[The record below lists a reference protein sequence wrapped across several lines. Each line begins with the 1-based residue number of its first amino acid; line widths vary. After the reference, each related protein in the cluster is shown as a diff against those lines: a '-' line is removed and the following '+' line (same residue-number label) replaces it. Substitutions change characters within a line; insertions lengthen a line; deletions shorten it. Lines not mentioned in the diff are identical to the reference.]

1 MNNYK
6 KPRNDGSIAF
16 GVIILGIGI
25 VLLFRKLGLFIPDWV
40 LSWPMILIA
49 VGTYTLISQQFKSFF
64 GSVVLFI
71 GVYFLL
77 KREFDLD
84 LGIEQFIWPVGLIAL
99 GIYLITYKKREY
111 KVIDEARKNWEIS
124 RKKKSEAAAA
134 AAAAAE
140 TSEAV
145 LVVEESASQDD
156 SAKAADKDF
165 VRATGTA
172 FLDRIKERV
181 IFSGVNRKLM
191 TKDFQGGKA
200 TVIFGGLDL
209 DLTQV
214 DFNGVVSL
222 NLEVGFG
229 GVKLIVPPHWDV
241 RTEMSNLAAGLEDK
255 RMFREGGVDTNKVL
269 ILKGTL
275 LFSGLEIKS
284 F

>member
-1 MNNYK
+1 MNNFA

-16 GVIILGIGI
+16 GVIILGIGL
-25 VLLFRKLGLFIPDWV
+25 VLLFRKFGLYIPDWV
-40 LSWPMILIA
+40 LTWPMILIA

-84 LGIEQFIWPVGLIAL
+84 LGLDQFIWPVGLIAL
-99 GIYLITYKKREY
+99 GIYLILHKKQEN
-111 KVIDEARKNWEIS
+111 KALEEVRKNWESS
-124 RKKKSEAAAA
+124 RKKKKEASSSEKIESAEVVDDAAA
-134 AAAAAE
+134 
-140 TSEAV
+140 SQ
-145 LVVEESASQDD
+145 EEPTKAPD
-156 SAKAADKDF
+156 SGF

-172 FLDRIKERV
+172 FMDRINESV

-214 DFNGVVSL
+214 DFTGVVTL
-222 NLEVGFG
+222 DLEVGFG
-229 GVKLIVPPHWDV
+229 GVKLFVPPHWDV
-241 RTEMSNLAAGLEDK
+241 RTEVSTIAAGLEDK

>member
-1 MNNYK
+1 MNNFA

-16 GVIILGIGI
+16 GVIILGIGL
-25 VLLFRKLGLFIPDWV
+25 VLLFRKFGLYIPDWV
-40 LSWPMILIA
+40 LTWPMILIA

-84 LGIEQFIWPVGLIAL
+84 LGLDQFIWPVGLIAL
-99 GIYLITYKKREY
+99 GIYLIFHKKQEN
-111 KVIDEARKNWEIS
+111 KVIEELRKNWESS
-124 RKKKSEAAAA
+124 RKNKPSNSNSEKIES
-134 AAAAAE
+134 AE
-140 TSEAV
+140 
-145 LVVEESASQDD
+145 VVDDVAFSQEESTKAPD
-156 SAKAADKDF
+156 SGF

-172 FLDRIKERV
+172 FMDRINENV
-181 IFSGVNRKLM
+181 VFSGVNRKLM
-191 TKDFQGGKA
+191 TKNFQGGKA
-200 TVIFGGLDL
+200 TVIFGGLNL

-222 NLEVGFG
+222 DLEIGFG
-229 GVKLIVPPHWDV
+229 GVKLLVPPHWDV
-241 RTEMSNLAAGLEDK
+241 RTEVSNIAAGLEDK

>member
-1 MNNYK
+1 MNNYT

-16 GVIILGIGI
+16 GVIILGIGL
-25 VLLFRKLGLFIPDWV
+25 VLLFRKFGLYIPDWV
-40 LSWPMILIA
+40 LTWPMILIA

-84 LGIEQFIWPVGLIAL
+84 LGLDQFIWPVGLIAL
-99 GIYLITYKKREY
+99 GIYLILHKKQEN
-111 KVIDEARKNWEIS
+111 KVMEEARKNWEDS
-124 RKKKSEAAAA
+124 RKNKAEAKNSEKIEE
-134 AAAAAE
+134 AE
-140 TSEAV
+140 V
-145 LVVEESASQDD
+145 VVEDTNASKEEST
-156 SAKAADKDF
+156 KAADSGF

-172 FLDRIKERV
+172 FVDRINESV

-191 TKDFQGGKA
+191 TKNFQGGKA

-214 DFNGVVSL
+214 DFTGVITL
-222 NLEVGFG
+222 DLEVGFG
-229 GVKLIVPPHWDV
+229 GVKLIIPPHWDV
-241 RTEMSNLAAGLEDK
+241 RTEVSNIAAGLEDK

-284 F
+284 Y

>member
-1 MNNYK
+1 MNNYT

-16 GVIILGIGI
+16 GVIILGIGL
-25 VLLFRKLGLFIPDWV
+25 VLLFRKFGLYIPSWV
-40 LSWPMILIA
+40 LTWPMILIA

-64 GSVVLFI
+64 GSVALFI

-84 LGIEQFIWPVGLIAL
+84 LGLDQFIWPVGLIAL
-99 GIYLITYKKREY
+99 GIYLITAKKREY
-111 KVIDEARKNWEIS
+111 RVMDEARKKWENS
-124 RKKKSEAAAA
+124 RKNKQEARDSEKFES
-134 AAAAAE
+134 AE
-140 TSEAV
+140 
-145 LVVEESASQDD
+145 VVENPAPSQEEGKKAPD
-156 SAKAADKDF
+156 SGF

-172 FLDRIKERV
+172 FLDRINERV

-191 TKDFQGGKA
+191 TKNFQGGKA
-200 TVIFGGLDL
+200 TVLFGGLDL

-214 DFNGVVSL
+214 DFSGVVSL
-222 NLEVGFG
+222 DLEVGFG
-229 GVKLIVPPHWDV
+229 GVKLIVPPHWDI
-241 RTEMSNLAAGLEDK
+241 RTEVSNIAAGLEDK

>member
-1 MNNYK
+1 MNNFA

-16 GVIILGIGI
+16 GVIILGIGL
-25 VLLFRKLGLFIPDWV
+25 VLLFRKFGLYIPDWV
-40 LSWPMILIA
+40 LTLPMILIA

-77 KREFDLD
+77 KREFDLY
-84 LGIEQFIWPVGLIAL
+84 LGLDQFIWPVGLIAL
-99 GIYLITYKKREY
+99 GIYLILHKKQEN
-111 KVIDEARKNWEIS
+111 KALEEVRKNWESS
-124 RKKKSEAAAA
+124 RKKKTEAFSSEKI
-134 AAAAAE
+134 
-140 TSEAV
+140 
-145 LVVEESASQDD
+145 ESAEVVDDAPASQEEPTKAPD
-156 SAKAADKDF
+156 SGF

-172 FLDRIKERV
+172 FMDRINESV

-214 DFNGVVSL
+214 DFTGVVTL
-222 NLEVGFG
+222 DLEVGFG
-229 GVKLIVPPHWDV
+229 GVKLLVPPHWDV
-241 RTEMSNLAAGLEDK
+241 RTEVSNIAAGLEDK
-255 RMFREGGVDTNKVL
+255 RMFREGGVHTNKVL

>member
-1 MNNYK
+1 MNNFA

-16 GVIILGIGI
+16 GVIILGIGL
-25 VLLFRKLGLFIPDWV
+25 VLLFRKFGLYIPDWV
-40 LSWPMILIA
+40 LTWPMILIA
-49 VGTYTLISQQFKSFF
+49 VGAYTLISQQFKSFF

-84 LGIEQFIWPVGLIAL
+84 LGLDQFIWPVGLIAL
-99 GIYLITYKKREY
+99 GIYLILHKKQEN
-111 KVIDEARKNWEIS
+111 KALEEVRKNWESS
-124 RKKKSEAAAA
+124 RKKKTEASSSEKIESAEVVDDAAA
-134 AAAAAE
+134 
-140 TSEAV
+140 SQ
-145 LVVEESASQDD
+145 EEPTKAPD
-156 SAKAADKDF
+156 SGF

-172 FLDRIKERV
+172 FMDRINESV

-214 DFNGVVSL
+214 DFTGVVTL
-222 NLEVGFG
+222 DLEVGFG
-229 GVKLIVPPHWDV
+229 GVKLLVPPHWDV
-241 RTEMSNLAAGLEDK
+241 RTEVSNIAAGLEDK

>member
-1 MNNYK
+1 MNNFA

-16 GVIILGIGI
+16 GVIILGIGL
-25 VLLFRKLGLFIPDWV
+25 VLLFRKFGLYIQDWV
-40 LSWPMILIA
+40 LTWPMILIA

-84 LGIEQFIWPVGLIAL
+84 LGLDQFIWPVGLIAL
-99 GIYLITYKKREY
+99 GIYLILHKKQEN
-111 KVIDEARKNWEIS
+111 KALEEVRKNWESS
-124 RKKKSEAAAA
+124 RKKKTEAFSSEKIESAEVVDDAAA
-134 AAAAAE
+134 
-140 TSEAV
+140 SQ
-145 LVVEESASQDD
+145 EEPTKAPD
-156 SAKAADKDF
+156 SGF

-172 FLDRIKERV
+172 FMDRINESV

-214 DFNGVVSL
+214 DFTGVVTL
-222 NLEVGFG
+222 DLEVGFG
-229 GVKLIVPPHWDV
+229 GVKLLVPPHWDV
-241 RTEMSNLAAGLEDK
+241 RTEVSNIAAGLEDK

>member
-1 MNNYK
+1 MNNFA

-16 GVIILGIGI
+16 GVIILGIGL
-25 VLLFRKLGLFIPDWV
+25 VLLFRKFGLYIPDWV
-40 LSWPMILIA
+40 LTWPMILIA

-84 LGIEQFIWPVGLIAL
+84 LGLDQFIWPVGLIAL
-99 GIYLITYKKREY
+99 GIYLILHKKQEN
-111 KVIDEARKNWEIS
+111 KALEEVRKNWEFS
-124 RKKKSEAAAA
+124 RKKKTEASSSEKI
-134 AAAAAE
+134 
-140 TSEAV
+140 
-145 LVVEESASQDD
+145 ESAEVVADATPSQEEPTKAPD
-156 SAKAADKDF
+156 SGF

-172 FLDRIKERV
+172 FMDRINESV

-214 DFNGVVSL
+214 DFTGVVTL
-222 NLEVGFG
+222 DLEVGFG
-229 GVKLIVPPHWDV
+229 GVKLLVPPHWDV
-241 RTEMSNLAAGLEDK
+241 RTEVSNIAAGLEDK

>member
-1 MNNYK
+1 MKNYT

-25 VLLFRKLGLFIPDWV
+25 VLLFRKLGLYIPDWV
-40 LSWPMILIA
+40 LTWPMILIA

-84 LGIEQFIWPVGLIAL
+84 LGLDQFIWPVGLIAL

-111 KVIDEARKNWEIS
+111 KAIDAAWNNWETS
-124 RKKKSEAAAA
+124 RKKKSEAE
-134 AAAAAE
+134 AAE
-140 TSEAV
+140 TSESVAV
-145 LVVEESASQDD
+145 GEETTSTEGST
-156 SAKAADKDF
+156 KAAETGF

-172 FLDRIKERV
+172 FLDRINERV

-214 DFNGVVSL
+214 DFTGVVSL

-229 GVKLIVPPHWDV
+229 GVKLIIPPHWDV
-241 RTEMSNLAAGLEDK
+241 RTEVSNLAAGLEDK
-255 RMFREGGVDTNKVL
+255 RMFREGGVDPNKVL

>member
-1 MNNYK
+1 MNNFA

-16 GVIILGIGI
+16 GVIILGIGL
-25 VLLFRKLGLFIPDWV
+25 VLLFRKFGLYIPDWV
-40 LSWPMILIA
+40 LTWPMILIA

-84 LGIEQFIWPVGLIAL
+84 LGLDQFIWPVGLIAL
-99 GIYLITYKKREY
+99 GIYLILHKKQEN
-111 KVIDEARKNWEIS
+111 KALEEVRKNWESS
-124 RKKKSEAAAA
+124 RKKKTDASSSEKI
-134 AAAAAE
+134 
-140 TSEAV
+140 
-145 LVVEESASQDD
+145 ESAEVVDDAPASQEEPTKAPD
-156 SAKAADKDF
+156 SGF

-172 FLDRIKERV
+172 FMDRINESV

-214 DFNGVVSL
+214 DFTGVVTL
-222 NLEVGFG
+222 DLEVGFG
-229 GVKLIVPPHWDV
+229 GVKLLVPPHWDV
-241 RTEMSNLAAGLEDK
+241 RTEVSNIAAGLEDK

>member
-1 MNNYK
+1 MNNYT
-6 KPRNDGSIAF
+6 KPRNDGSITF
-16 GVIILGIGI
+16 GVIFLGIGL
-25 VLLFRKLGLFIPDWV
+25 VLLFRKLGLYIPDWV
-40 LSWPMILIA
+40 LTWPMILIA

-64 GSVVLFI
+64 GSALLFI

-84 LGIEQFIWPVGLIAL
+84 LGLDQFIWPVGLIAL

-111 KVIDEARKNWEIS
+111 KVIDEARKNWENS
-124 RKKKSEAAAA
+124 RKYKKEVADS
-134 AAAAAE
+134 
-140 TSEAV
+140 SRV
-145 LVVEESASQDD
+145 ESAEVEDADAAPSQVA
-156 SAKAADKDF
+156 SAKGPDSGF

-172 FLDRIKERV
+172 FLDRINERV
-181 IFSGVNRKLM
+181 IFSGVNRKLI

-214 DFNGVVSL
+214 DFTGVVTL
-222 NLEVGFG
+222 DLEVGFG
-229 GVKLIVPPHWDV
+229 GIKLIVPPHWDV
-241 RTEMSNLAAGLEDK
+241 RTEISNLAAGLEDK

>member
-1 MNNYK
+1 MNNYT

-16 GVIILGIGI
+16 GVIILGIGL
-25 VLLFRKLGLFIPDWV
+25 VLLFRKFGLYIPDWI
-40 LSWPMILIA
+40 LTWPMILIA

-84 LGIEQFIWPVGLIAL
+84 LGLDQFIWPVGLIAL
-99 GIYLITYKKREY
+99 GIYLILHKKKEY
-111 KVIDEARKNWEIS
+111 KVMEEALKNWEGS
-124 RKKKSEAAAA
+124 RKNKPDVQNSEKIES
-134 AAAAAE
+134 AE
-140 TSEAV
+140 
-145 LVVEESASQDD
+145 VVEDINASKEQSTNAPD
-156 SAKAADKDF
+156 SGF

-172 FLDRIKERV
+172 FLDRINESV

-191 TKDFQGGKA
+191 TKNFQGGKA

-209 DLTQV
+209 DLSQV
-214 DFNGVVSL
+214 DFTGVATL
-222 NLEVGFG
+222 DLEVGFG
-229 GVKLIVPPHWDV
+229 GVKLIIPPHWDV
-241 RTEMSNLAAGLEDK
+241 RTEVSNIAAGLEDK

>member
-1 MNNYK
+1 MDNYT
-6 KPRNDGSIAF
+6 KPRNDSSIAF
-16 GVIILGIGI
+16 GVIILGIGL
-25 VLLFRKLGLFIPDWV
+25 VLLFRKFGLYIPDWV
-40 LSWPMILIA
+40 LTWPMILIA
-49 VGTYTLISQQFKSFF
+49 LGTYTLISQQFKSFF

-84 LGIEQFIWPVGLIAL
+84 LGLDQYIWPIGLIAL
-99 GIYLITYKKREY
+99 GIYLITHKKREY
-111 KVIDEARKNWEIS
+111 KVIDEARKNWETS
-124 RKKKSEAAAA
+124 RKNKKEVSNPEN
-134 AAAAAE
+134 
-140 TSEAV
+140 S
-145 LVVEESASQDD
+145 ESAEMVEHVA
-156 SAKAADKDF
+156 SAQEEPPKGPDTGF

-172 FLDRIKERV
+172 FLDRINERV

-214 DFNGVVSL
+214 DFTGIATL
-222 NLEVGFG
+222 DLEVGFG

-241 RTEMSNLAAGLEDK
+241 RTEMSNIAAGLEDK

>member
-1 MNNYK
+1 MNNFT

-16 GVIILGIGI
+16 GVILLGIGI
-25 VLLFRKLGLFIPDWV
+25 VLLLKKFGLFIPSWV
-40 LSWPMILIA
+40 FTWPMILI
-49 VGTYTLISQQFKSFF
+49 VIGVFTLINQQFKSFM
-64 GSVVLFI
+64 GSVILFI

-84 LGIEQFIWPVGLIAL
+84 FGIDQFIWPVGLIVL
-99 GIYLITYKKREY
+99 GIYLIINKKKEHRALE
-111 KVIDEARKNWEIS
+111 KVWQNWEDSRKN
-124 RKKKSEAAAA
+124 KADAKNSERIAS
-134 AAAAAE
+134 
-140 TSEAV
+140 TD
-145 LVVEESASQDD
+145 LVEDRNSSSEESPKAPD
-156 SAKAADKDF
+156 SGF

-172 FLDRIKERV
+172 FLDRINERV

-191 TKDFQGGKA
+191 TKNFQGGKA

-214 DFNGVVSL
+214 DFTGVISL
-222 NLEVGFG
+222 DLEVGFG
-229 GVKLIVPPHWDV
+229 GVKLIIPPHWDV
-241 RTEMSNLAAGLEDK
+241 RTEVSNIAAGLEDK

>member
-1 MNNYK
+1 MNNYT

-16 GVIILGIGI
+16 GVIILGIGL
-25 VLLFRKLGLFIPDWV
+25 VLLFRKFGLYIPDWV
-40 LSWPMILIA
+40 LTWPMILIA

-71 GVYFLL
+71 GVYYLL

-84 LGIEQFIWPVGLIAL
+84 LGLDQFIWPVGLIAL
-99 GIYLITYKKREY
+99 GIYLILHKKQEY
-111 KVIDEARKNWEIS
+111 KVMEEARKNWEGS
-124 RKKKSEAAAA
+124 RKNKADAKNSENIESAD
-134 AAAAAE
+134 
-140 TSEAV
+140 
-145 LVVEESASQDD
+145 VVEDTNTSKEESTKAPD
-156 SAKAADKDF
+156 SGF

-172 FLDRIKERV
+172 FVDRINESV

-191 TKDFQGGKA
+191 TKNFQGGKA

-214 DFNGVVSL
+214 DFTGVVTL
-222 NLEVGFG
+222 DLEVGFG
-229 GVKLIVPPHWDV
+229 GVKLIIPPHWDV
-241 RTEMSNLAAGLEDK
+241 RTEVSNIAAGLEDK

-284 F
+284 Y

>member
-1 MNNYK
+1 MNNYT
-6 KPRNDGSIAF
+6 KPRNDGSITF
-16 GVIILGIGI
+16 GVIILGIGL
-25 VLLFRKLGLFIPDWV
+25 VLLFRKFGLFVPDWV
-40 LSWPMILIA
+40 LTWPMILIA

-84 LGIEQFIWPVGLIAL
+84 LGLDQFIWPVGLIAL

-111 KVIDEARKNWEIS
+111 KVMDEARKNWETS
-124 RKKKSEAAAA
+124 RKNKKEASN
-134 AAAAAE
+134 AE
-140 TSEAV
+140 KV
-145 LVVEESASQDD
+145 ESAEVVADAASSQEEP
-156 SAKAADKDF
+156 AKAPDTGF

-172 FLDRIKERV
+172 FLDRINESV

-191 TKDFQGGKA
+191 TKNFQGGKA

-214 DFNGVVSL
+214 DFTGVVTL
-222 NLEVGFG
+222 DLEVGFG

-241 RTEMSNLAAGLEDK
+241 RTEMSNIAAGLEDK

>member
-25 VLLFRKLGLFIPDWV
+25 VLLFRKFGLYIPEWV
-40 LSWPMILIA
+40 LTWPMILIA

-84 LGIEQFIWPVGLIAL
+84 LGLDQFIWPVGLIAL

-111 KVIDEARKNWEIS
+111 KVIDEARKNWETS
-124 RKKKSEAAAA
+124 RKNKKEASN
-134 AAAAAE
+134 AE
-140 TSEAV
+140 KVESAE
-145 LVVEESASQDD
+145 VVEDAAPSQEEP
-156 SAKAADKDF
+156 AKAPDSGF

-172 FLDRIKERV
+172 FLDRINESV
-181 IFSGVNRKLM
+181 VFGGVNRKLM

-214 DFNGVVSL
+214 DFTGVVTL
-222 NLEVGFG
+222 DLEVGFG

>member
-1 MNNYK
+1 MNNYT

-16 GVIILGIGI
+16 GVIILGIGL
-25 VLLFRKLGLFIPDWV
+25 VLLFRKFGLYIPDWI
-40 LSWPMILIA
+40 LTWPMILIA

-84 LGIEQFIWPVGLIAL
+84 LGLDQFIWPVGLIAL
-99 GIYLITYKKREY
+99 GIYLILHKKKEY
-111 KVIDEARKNWEIS
+111 KVMEEALKNWEGS
-124 RKKKSEAAAA
+124 RKNKPDVQNSEKIES
-134 AAAAAE
+134 AE
-140 TSEAV
+140 
-145 LVVEESASQDD
+145 VVEDINASKEQSTKAPD
-156 SAKAADKDF
+156 SGF

-172 FLDRIKERV
+172 FLDRINESV

-191 TKDFQGGKA
+191 TKNFQGGKA

-209 DLTQV
+209 DLSQV
-214 DFNGVVSL
+214 DFTGVATL
-222 NLEVGFG
+222 DLEVGFG
-229 GVKLIVPPHWDV
+229 GVKLIIPPHWDV
-241 RTEMSNLAAGLEDK
+241 RTEVSNIAAGLEDK

>member
-1 MNNYK
+1 MNNYM

-25 VLLFRKLGLFIPDWV
+25 VLLLRKFGLYIPSWV
-40 LSWPMILIA
+40 LTWPMILIA
-49 VGTYTLISQQFKSFF
+49 VGTFTLINQQFKSFF

-84 LGIEQFIWPVGLIAL
+84 LGIDQFIWPVGLIAL
-99 GIYLITYKKREY
+99 GVYLILHKKKEN
-111 KVIDEARKNWEIS
+111 KVLEEVRTNWESS
-124 RKKKSEAAAA
+124 RKKKTV
-134 AAAAAE
+134 
-140 TSEAV
+140 TSESEKIDSAE
-145 LVVEESASQDD
+145 VVEEAAPSKEE
-156 SAKAADKDF
+156 SAKAPDSGF

-172 FLDRIKERV
+172 FFDRINESV
-181 IFSGVNRKLM
+181 LFGGVDRKLM
-191 TKDFQGGKA
+191 TKNFQGGKA
-200 TVIFGGLDL
+200 TVLFGGLDL

-214 DFNGVVSL
+214 DFTGVVSL
-222 NLEVGFG
+222 DLEVGFG

-241 RTEMSNLAAGLEDK
+241 RTEVSNIAAGLEDK

>member
-1 MNNYK
+1 MNNYT

-16 GVIILGIGI
+16 GVIILGIGL
-25 VLLFRKLGLFIPDWV
+25 VLLFRKFGLYIPDWV
-40 LSWPMILIA
+40 LTWPMILIA

-84 LGIEQFIWPVGLIAL
+84 LGLDQFIWPVGLIAL
-99 GIYLITYKKREY
+99 GIYLILHKKQEY
-111 KVIDEARKNWEIS
+111 KVMEEARKNWEGS
-124 RKKKSEAAAA
+124 RKNKADAKNSENIEAA
-134 AAAAAE
+134 E
-140 TSEAV
+140 
-145 LVVEESASQDD
+145 VVEDTNASKEQSTKAPD
-156 SAKAADKDF
+156 SGF

-172 FLDRIKERV
+172 FMDRINESV

-191 TKDFQGGKA
+191 TKNFQGGKA

-214 DFNGVVSL
+214 DFTGVVTL
-222 NLEVGFG
+222 DLEVGFG
-229 GVKLIVPPHWDV
+229 GVKLIIPPHWDV
-241 RTEMSNLAAGLEDK
+241 RTEVSNIAAGLEDK

-284 F
+284 I

>member
-1 MNNYK
+1 MNNYT

-25 VLLFRKLGLFIPDWV
+25 VLLFRKFGLYIPDWV
-40 LSWPMILIA
+40 LTWPMILIA
-49 VGTYTLISQQFKSFF
+49 VGTYTLIRQQFKSFF

-84 LGIEQFIWPVGLIAL
+84 LGLDQFIWPVGLIAL

-111 KVIDEARKNWEIS
+111 KAIDEALKNWETS
-124 RKKKSEAAAA
+124 RKNKKDATDAEKVESAEVVEDVAA
-134 AAAAAE
+134 
-140 TSEAV
+140 SQ
-145 LVVEESASQDD
+145 EESAKAPD
-156 SAKAADKDF
+156 SGF

-172 FLDRIKERV
+172 FLDRINERV

-200 TVIFGGLDL
+200 TVIYGGLDL

-214 DFNGVVSL
+214 DFTGIVTL
-222 NLEVGFG
+222 DFKVGFG

-241 RTEMSNLAAGLEDK
+241 RTEMSNIAAGLEDK

>member
-1 MNNYK
+1 MNNFA

-16 GVIILGIGI
+16 GVIILGIGL
-25 VLLFRKLGLFIPDWV
+25 VLLFRKFGLYFPDWV
-40 LSWPMILIA
+40 LTWPMILIA

-84 LGIEQFIWPVGLIAL
+84 LGLDQFIWPVGLIAL
-99 GIYLITYKKREY
+99 GIYLIFHKKQEN
-111 KVIDEARKNWEIS
+111 KVIEELRKNWESS
-124 RKKKSEAAAA
+124 RKNKPSKSNSEKIES
-134 AAAAAE
+134 AE
-140 TSEAV
+140 
-145 LVVEESASQDD
+145 VVDDVAFSQEESTQAPD
-156 SAKAADKDF
+156 SGF

-172 FLDRIKERV
+172 FMDRINENV
-181 IFSGVNRKLM
+181 VFSGVNRKLM
-191 TKDFQGGKA
+191 TKNFQGGKA

-222 NLEVGFG
+222 DLEIGFG
-229 GVKLIVPPHWDV
+229 GVKLLVPPHWDV
-241 RTEMSNLAAGLEDK
+241 RTEVSNIAAGLEDK

>member
-1 MNNYK
+1 MNNFT

-16 GVIILGIGI
+16 GVIILCIGI
-25 VLLFRKLGLFIPDWV
+25 VLLFRKFGLYIPDWV
-40 LSWPMILIA
+40 LTWPMILIA

-84 LGIEQFIWPVGLIAL
+84 LGLDQFIWPVGLIAL
-99 GIYLITYKKREY
+99 GIYLILHKKKEN
-111 KVIDEARKNWEIS
+111 KTMEELRKNWEGS
-124 RKKKSEAAAA
+124 RKNKSDANNSEKMES
-134 AAAAAE
+134 AE
-140 TSEAV
+140 
-145 LVVEESASQDD
+145 VVDVTLAQEEST
-156 SAKAADKDF
+156 KAPDTGF

-172 FLDRIKERV
+172 FVDRINERV
-181 IFSGVNRKLM
+181 FFSGVNRKLM

-214 DFNGVVSL
+214 DFTGVVTL
-222 NLEVGFG
+222 DLEVGFG
-229 GVKLIVPPHWDV
+229 GVKLLIPPHWDV
-241 RTEMSNLAAGLEDK
+241 RTEVSNIAAGLEDK

>member
-1 MNNYK
+1 MNNYT

-25 VLLFRKLGLFIPDWV
+25 VLLFRKFGLYIPDWV
-40 LSWPMILIA
+40 LTWPMILIA

-64 GSVVLFI
+64 GSVVLFV

-84 LGIEQFIWPVGLIAL
+84 LGLDQFIWPVGLIAL

-111 KVIDEARKNWEIS
+111 KVIDEARKNWETS
-124 RKKKSEAAAA
+124 RKNKKEAADSSKVES
-134 AAAAAE
+134 AE
-140 TSEAV
+140 
-145 LVVEESASQDD
+145 VVEDAAPSQEEP
-156 SAKAADKDF
+156 AKAPDSGF

-172 FLDRIKERV
+172 FLDRINERV

-214 DFNGVVSL
+214 DFTGIVTL
-222 NLEVGFG
+222 DLEVGFG

-241 RTEMSNLAAGLEDK
+241 RTEMSNIAAGLEDK

>member
-1 MNNYK
+1 MNNFA

-16 GVIILGIGI
+16 GVIILGIGL
-25 VLLFRKLGLFIPDWV
+25 VLLFRKFGLYIPDWV
-40 LSWPMILIA
+40 LTWPMILIA

-84 LGIEQFIWPVGLIAL
+84 LGLDQFIWPVGLIAL
-99 GIYLITYKKREY
+99 GIYLIFHKKQEN
-111 KVIDEARKNWEIS
+111 KVIEELRKNWESS
-124 RKKKSEAAAA
+124 RKNKPSNSNSEKIES
-134 AAAAAE
+134 AE
-140 TSEAV
+140 
-145 LVVEESASQDD
+145 VVDDVAFSQEESTQAPD
-156 SAKAADKDF
+156 SGF

-172 FLDRIKERV
+172 FMDRINENV
-181 IFSGVNRKLM
+181 VFSGVNRKLM
-191 TKDFQGGKA
+191 TKNFQGGKA

-222 NLEVGFG
+222 DLEIGFG
-229 GVKLIVPPHWDV
+229 GVKLLVPPHWDV
-241 RTEMSNLAAGLEDK
+241 RTEVSNIAAGLEDK

>member
-1 MNNYK
+1 MNNYT

-16 GVIILGIGI
+16 GVIILGIGL
-25 VLLFRKLGLFIPDWV
+25 VLLFRKFGLYIPDW
-40 LSWPMILIA
+40 LLTWPMILIA

-84 LGIEQFIWPVGLIAL
+84 LGLDQFIWPVGLIAL

-111 KVIDEARKNWEIS
+111 KAIDEARKNWETS
-124 RKKKSEAAAA
+124 RKNKKDAAD
-134 AAAAAE
+134 AE
-140 TSEAV
+140 KAESAE
-145 LVVEESASQDD
+145 VVEDVASSQEESAKAPD
-156 SAKAADKDF
+156 SGF

-172 FLDRIKERV
+172 FLDRINERV

-214 DFNGVVSL
+214 DFTGIVTL
-222 NLEVGFG
+222 DFEVGFG

-241 RTEMSNLAAGLEDK
+241 RTEMSNIAAGLEDK

>member
-1 MNNYK
+1 MNNYT

-25 VLLFRKLGLFIPDWV
+25 VLLLRKFGFYIPDWV
-40 LSWPMILIA
+40 LTWPMILIA

-71 GVYFLL
+71 GIYFLL

-84 LGIEQFIWPVGLIAL
+84 LGIDQYLWPVGLIAL
-99 GIYLITYKKREY
+99 GIYLITQKKKEH
-111 KVIDEARKNWEIS
+111 KAMDDIRKNWEAT
-124 RKKKSEAAAA
+124 RKKKMESSNSEHTES
-134 AAAAAE
+134 AE
-140 TSEAV
+140 
-145 LVVEESASQDD
+145 VVEDASPSQEGSSKATD
-156 SAKAADKDF
+156 SGF

-172 FLDRIKERV
+172 FMDRINESV

-191 TKDFQGGKA
+191 TKNFQGGKA

-214 DFNGVVSL
+214 DFSGVVTL
-222 NLEVGFG
+222 DLEVGFG
-229 GVKLIVPPHWDV
+229 GVKLIIPPHWDV
-241 RTEMSNLAAGLEDK
+241 RTEVSNIAAGLEDK
-255 RMFREGGVDTNKVL
+255 RMFREGGVDPNKVL
-269 ILKGTL
+269 VLRGTL
-275 LFSGLEIKS
+275 AFSGLEIKS

>member
-1 MNNYK
+1 MNNFT

-25 VLLFRKLGLFIPDWV
+25 VLLFRKFGLYIPDWV
-40 LSWPMILIA
+40 LTWPMILIA

-84 LGIEQFIWPVGLIAL
+84 LGLDQFILPVGLIAL
-99 GIYLITYKKREY
+99 GIYLILHKKQEN
-111 KVIDEARKNWEIS
+111 KAMEELRKNWESS
-124 RKKKSEAAAA
+124 RKKKTNASDSEKI
-134 AAAAAE
+134 
-140 TSEAV
+140 
-145 LVVEESASQDD
+145 ESAEALDGTSSQEETT
-156 SAKAADKDF
+156 KAPDTGF

-172 FLDRIKERV
+172 FVDRINERV
-181 IFSGVNRKLM
+181 ILSGVNRKLM

-222 NLEVGFG
+222 DLEVGFG
-229 GVKLIVPPHWDV
+229 GVKLLVPPHWDV
-241 RTEMSNLAAGLEDK
+241 RTEVSIILSGLEDK

>member
-1 MNNYK
+1 MNNYT

-16 GVIILGIGI
+16 GVIILGIGL
-25 VLLFRKLGLFIPDWV
+25 VLLFRKFGLFVPDWV
-40 LSWPMILIA
+40 LTWPMILIA

-84 LGIEQFIWPVGLIAL
+84 LGLDQFIWPVGLIAL
-99 GIYLITYKKREY
+99 GIYLIFHKKQEN
-111 KVIDEARKNWEIS
+111 KSIEEARKNWESS
-124 RKKKSEAAAA
+124 RKKKTEASNGEKIETAEVVQDAAPA
-134 AAAAAE
+134 K
-140 TSEAV
+140 
-145 LVVEESASQDD
+145 DD
-156 SAKAADKDF
+156 SAKAPDSDF

-172 FLDRIKERV
+172 FMDRINESV

-191 TKDFQGGKA
+191 TKNFQGGKA
-200 TVIFGGLDL
+200 TVLFGGLDL

-214 DFNGVVSL
+214 DFTGIATL
-222 NLEVGFG
+222 DLEVGFG
-229 GVKLIVPPHWDV
+229 GVKLLVPPHWDV
-241 RTEMSNLAAGLEDK
+241 RTEVSNIAAGLEDK

>member
-1 MNNYK
+1 MNNYT

-16 GVIILGIGI
+16 GVIILGIGL
-25 VLLFRKLGLFIPDWV
+25 VLLFRKFGLFVPDWV
-40 LSWPMILIA
+40 LTWPMILIA

-84 LGIEQFIWPVGLIAL
+84 LGLDQFIWPVGLIAH
-99 GIYLITYKKREY
+99 GIYLITYKKREH
-111 KVIDEARKNWEIS
+111 KVIDEARKNWETS
-124 RKKKSEAAAA
+124 RKNKKEASN
-134 AAAAAE
+134 AE
-140 TSEAV
+140 KVDSAE
-145 LVVEESASQDD
+145 VVEDVASSQEEP
-156 SAKAADKDF
+156 AKAPDTGF

-172 FLDRIKERV
+172 FLDRINESV

-214 DFNGVVSL
+214 DFTGVVTL
-222 NLEVGFG
+222 DLEVGFG

-241 RTEMSNLAAGLEDK
+241 RTEMSNIAAGLEDK